1 MSEPSEGK
9 LTNYEA
15 YKISIETRNFEID
28 LYWKRS
34 LFFWGFIATAA
45 LGYGSSLLAE
55 KPNHNLALLIAC
67 FGFICSLCWSLVN
80 RGSKYWQEHWEK
92 QVTVFEEHIGDVD
105 LFRAEDKLDN
115 SKSCWLGARKYS
127 VSRIAIALSDFSIL
141 MWLGLI
147 TVHVISFFPKY
158 LYLSDQAKVLIAVFS
173 TIIYSILILIICKSQ
188 EYKNPNKNIEDTYLV
203 TVRKNK

>member
-1 MSEPSEGK
+1 MSQSGEGK

-34 LFFWGFIATAA
+34 LFFWGFIATAS

-67 FGFICSLCWSLVN
+67 FGLVCSLCWSLVN
-80 RGSKYWQEHWEK
+80 RGSKYWQEHWERK
-92 QVTVFEEHIGDVD
+92 VTDFEENLGHLE
-105 LFRAEDKLDN
+105 LFRAEDKLDD

-127 VSRIAIALSDFSIL
+127 VSRIAIALSDFSVL
-141 MWLGLI
+141 LWLGLI
-147 TVHVISFFPKY
+147 VNHTLSYFPNHV
-158 LYLSDQAKVLIAVFS
+158 YLSNDAKIFLAILGVFIYLVLILNV
-173 TIIYSILILIICKSQ
+173 CKS
-188 EYKNPNKNIEDTYLV
+188 KPWVSIPNKSEHTYCV
-203 TVRKNK
+203 KIKKG